1 MNSFHPIEL
10 KISGSIQF
18 EENLVPTDFYQNRP
32 KIGPIEYVNL
42 FHLQMLIKCTGSH
55 MQVTLFPVREYLIH
69 KVCMLKKALC
79 NYGVTG
85 GGHFATPLLNPN
97 GPEKETTSLRSVVK
111 KKPQAAH
118 IHLRWA
124 KVCWKHI
131 QAARKHLRWEK
142 VCW

>member
-55 MQVTLFPVREYLIH
+55 RQVTLFPVREYLIH
-69 KVCMLKKALC
+69 KVCMLKKPSATMGSL
-79 NYGVTG
+79 G

-97 GPEKETTSLRSVVK
+97 GPEKGTTSLCSVVK
-111 KKPQAAH
+111 KSHRLLTYTSSGQKYVGSTYSLLAYT
-118 IHLRWA
+118 
-124 KVCWKHI
+124 
-131 QAARKHLRWEK
+131 
-142 VCW
+142 